1 MNNGMIY
8 AVTAIVCMLQI
19 LLIINRTGATEYKET
34 IDNRFRGMLWFF
46 VVFCFVDALW
56 GLCESH
62 TIIRSPQVFTF
73 IAYGYHFCAG
83 ISACVWFNYAICYV
97 KGVGI
102 EKKILRGFSGIMVLV
117 QTAALVYN
125 AFSHEAF
132 YVDAAGGYHMGAMRP
147 VVYMLQFSYYVVL
160 MLYAL
165 IKVLSDKKNRRGD
178 GTVILFSLV
187 PLLFCV
193 AQYVFYDVAM
203 YSLGFLVSS
212 VVIYSFN
219 VTVQREEYLEEKMN
233 RQRRRHTSIIH
244 ALAGNFVAIYYI
256 DPVTGRFATY
266 TKSANGEELTKR
278 DEGDKDYFVA
288 AVENSRKFVV
298 PEDFPIIK
306 EKVTREGIAAELAD
320 KSTFSITVRVFYKG
334 EPTYFRYK
342 YVRPTTKGEEDKL
355 IVGVYNVDDEVKAEI
370 EKQEQIRLAK
380 EREQFL
386 EEKAFLLSNDVY
398 SDALTGILNRRAY
411 ESDIE
416 ARGYYPKGK
425 NFVYVSFDLN
435 GLKTTN
441 DNIGH
446 EAGDELLRGAA
457 ECMKSC
463 FGKYGKLYRVGGDE
477 FVAMITA
484 DDERMESI
492 NSEFIFM
499 MENWRGQRVSSLSI
513 SYGYASRSEFPE
525 MSIAELAQ
533 VADKRMYQSK
543 AMHYSSLGIDRR
555 GQQAAFDALCKTY
568 AKILK
573 VNLTDD
579 TFAVLQID
587 VEELDESR
595 GYREK
600 FTDWMKEFAKSG
612 QVREQDVDIF
622 LKKTDIDYMR
632 GYFIEGNQV
641 LGIYYYRK
649 LKGEYKKV
657 MLEII
662 PSKEY
667 TNENQIVFMY
677 VKSIEG

>member
-1 MNNGMIY
+1 MNSGMIY

-19 LLIINRTGATEYKET
+19 LLIINRTGATKYKET
-34 IDNRFRGMLWFF
+34 IDNSFRRMLWFF

-62 TIIRSPQVFTF
+62 TIIRSPQIFTF

-97 KGVGI
+97 KGVDL
-102 EKKILRGFSGIMVLV
+102 EKKILQGFSGIMVLV

-132 YVDAAGGYHMGAMRP
+132 YVDAGGGYHMGAMRP
-147 VVYMLQFSYYVVL
+147 AVYMLQFSYYVVL
-160 MLYAL
+160 LLYAL
-165 IKVLSDKKNRRGD
+165 LKVLKDKKKRRNA
-178 GTVILFSLV
+178 GTVILLSLV

-244 ALAGNFVAIYYI
+244 ALAGDFVAIYYI
-256 DPVTGRFATY
+256 DPATGRFSTY
-266 TKSANGEELTKR
+266 TKTANGEELTKR
-278 DEGDKDYFVA
+278 NEGDKDYFVA
-288 AVENSRKFVV
+288 AVENSRKYVV

-334 EPTYFRYK
+334 EPAYFRYK
-342 YVRPTTKGEEDKL
+342 FVRPTTRGEEDKL
-355 IVGVYNVDDEVKAEI
+355 IVGVYNVDDEVNAEI
-370 EKQEQIRLAK
+370 EKQEQMRLAK

-398 SDALTGILNRRAY
+398 SDVLTGLLNRRAY

-492 NSEFIFM
+492 NSEFVFM
-499 MENWRGQRVSSLSI
+499 MENWRGQRVSGLSI
-513 SYGYASRSEFPE
+513 SYGYASRTEFPA

-568 AKILK
+568 TKILK

-622 LKKTDIDYMR
+622 LKKTDIEYMR
-632 GYFIEGNQV
+632 GYFKEGNQV

-649 LKGEYKKV
+649 LKEDYKKV

-677 VKSIEG
+677 VKNIEG